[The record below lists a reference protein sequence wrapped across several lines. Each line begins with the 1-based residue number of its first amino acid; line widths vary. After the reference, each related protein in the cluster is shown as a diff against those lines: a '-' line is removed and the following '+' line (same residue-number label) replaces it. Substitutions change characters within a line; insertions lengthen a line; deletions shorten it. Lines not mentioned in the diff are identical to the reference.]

1 VERVGVVPGF
11 WAWRAAIGG
20 MMEHHH
26 SVDLFCHTGVGSKE
40 KKPKS
45 QQEDL
50 KRGFVGLI
58 SDGF

>member
-1 VERVGVVPGF
+1 MVPVF
-11 WAWRAAIGG
+11 WASRAAIGG

-26 SVDLFCHTGVGSKE
+26 SVDLICHTGVGSKE
-40 KKPKS
+40 KEPKS

>member
-1 VERVGVVPGF
+1 MVPGF
-11 WAWRAAIGG
+11 RALRAAIGG